1 MAKAVDFY
9 RFREAVDHVLG
20 VRDRNLIQLLY
31 LTAARPSEI
40 CTKTTPSELRNRVSK
55 PYGRAMRCWW
65 GKFKKEKD
73 ALLIK
78 VALAKRRQSFPAYK
92 IIALPTQGFEP
103 WIVDLFQR
111 IKLNK
116 KLEFDLTRVSVNNI
130 VKENLSPLLG
140 QKVRAKDLKQFRLEH
155 LATLYG
161 FDSYDLATVA
171 GIHFHKKLIL
181 VEQSIEK
188 MEAQIQFAWRRYFP
202 KLLTPISEL

>member
-1 MAKAVDFY
+1 MTGAVDFY
-9 RFREAVDHVLG
+9 RFRAAVDHVLG
-20 VRDRNLIQLLY
+20 VRDQNLIQLLY
-31 LTAARPSEI
+31 LTAARPSEM
-40 CTKTTPSELRNRVSK
+40 CTKTTPSELRNRASQ
-55 PYGRAMRCWW
+55 PYGRSL
-65 GKFKKEKD
+65 GTFKKKND
-73 ALLIK
+73 VLLIK
-78 VALAKRRQSFPAYK
+78 LALAKRRQSFPAYK
-92 IIALPTQGFEP
+92 IIALPTQGYEP
-103 WIVDLFQR
+103 WIVDLLRR

-140 QKVRAKDLKQFRLEH
+140 REVRAKDLRQLRLKH

-188 MEAQIQFAWRRYFP
+188 MEAQIQFAWRRYFQ
-202 KLLTPISEL
+202 KLLIPISEL